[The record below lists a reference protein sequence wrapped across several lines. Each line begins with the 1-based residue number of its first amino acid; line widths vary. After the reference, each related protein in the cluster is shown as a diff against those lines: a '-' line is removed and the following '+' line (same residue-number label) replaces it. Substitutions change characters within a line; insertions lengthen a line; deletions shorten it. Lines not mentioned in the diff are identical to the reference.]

1 MYIGSEN
8 RRKMRPNYGFE
19 TKKPTKSASYQKP
32 TILRAWSQNE
42 TKKNKTKKKA
52 ATLHSGAA

>member
-1 MYIGSEN
+1 
-8 RRKMRPNYGFE
+8 MRPNYGFE

-32 TILRAWSQNE
+32 TKLWAWSQNE